1 MADEAAPP
9 AAVTP
14 QPAPKHRTREEAAR
28 ELAKLN
34 RIRAIQKEIRELKE
48 SIALRRKHYSI
59 AYYSVKKNMATG
71 EFEPGA
77 PHKKQDGFHRDK
89 SLIRVASGGN
99 RSGKS
104 TAGINEDVAH
114 ALGYRPWL
122 KKDDPDYKIP
132 VMVPNKGLICGESF
146 GEQVAK
152 VLVPK
157 LLGDPER
164 GVPGAVP
171 TEFLQGVKRNPAGI
185 VTQIHFKN
193 GSTIFLQ
200 SYDQD
205 VDLYE
210 SADYDWFHPDEP
222 PPRPIWVAVQRG
234 LADRRGR
241 TWLTMTP
248 LKEPWIYDEIYS
260 RKDVG
265 LHYFD
270 IEDNL
275 GFGLTREGIDQF
287 ASSLTEDEKEA
298 RLRGRYFH
306 LTGLVY
312 KDYGP
317 RLRLKRFPIPK
328 HWGLWFHVDT
338 HPRTPHHAVWMAVA
352 PNGKKY
358 ICGELKNADKANRV
372 QPFIEAIKTY
382 ERVKFDR
389 GSDEVVR
396 LIEPGSQAPDP
407 LHDGRSIWDEFA
419 ERGLRCRPGSKNRD
433 AGILL
438 LQKELQ
444 TDETYGIEPN
454 IFVFDDLDGV
464 DFEFRHYVWDD
475 WSKRAAQGR
484 TEKQAPKDRD
494 DHFLEGIHRILLDEP
509 VCDPAGETEDE
520 EAAYSAPS
528 TVSKITGY

>member
-1 MADEAAPP
+1 M
-9 AAVTP
+9 
-14 QPAPKHRTREEAAR
+14 Q
-28 ELAKLN
+28 ELNKLK
-34 RIRAIQKEIRELKE
+34 RIRAIQAEIKALKDG
-48 SIALRRKHYSI
+48 IRWRRTNFAIK
-59 AYYSVKKNMATG
+59 YYAVKKNPETG

-77 PHKKQDGFHRDK
+77 PHSKQEKFHRDK
-89 SLIRVASGGN
+89 ALIRVASGGN

-104 TAGINEDVAH
+104 TAGVNEDVAH

-122 KKDDPDYKIP
+122 KPEDPDYKIQ
-132 VMVPNKGLICGESF
+132 VAVPNKGLVCGESF

-157 LLGDPER
+157 FLGDPER

-171 TEFLQGVKRNPAGI
+171 TEFLQGVKRNPAGV

-193 GSTIFLQ
+193 GSSIFMQ

-205 VDLYE
+205 VSLFE

-241 TWLTMTP
+241 TWITMTP
-248 LKEPWIYDEIYS
+248 LKEPWIYDEIYA

-306 LTGLVY
+306 LSGLVY

-317 RLRLKRFPIPK
+317 NSRLKRFKIPE

-352 PNGKKY
+352 PNQKKY
-358 ICGELKNADKANRV
+358 LCGELKNGDKANRV
-372 QPFIEAIKTY
+372 LPFIEAVKVY
-382 ERVKFDR
+382 EREKLGRSLD
-389 GSDEVVR
+389 SIVR
-396 LIEPGSQAPDP
+396 LIEPGAQAPDP

-419 ERGLRCRPGSKNRD
+419 DNGLRCRPGSKNRD

-444 TDETYGIEPN
+444 RDPTYGIEPN
-454 IFVFDDLDGV
+454 LFVFDDLEGL

-475 WSKRAAQGR
+475 WSKRTAQGR
-484 TEKQAPKDRD
+484 TEKQAPRD
-494 DHFLEGIHRILLDEP
+494 QNDHFLEGVHRILLDEP
-509 VCDPAGETEDE
+509 FCDPSGETEE
-520 EAAYSAPS
+520 EGARETAPLLQGN
-528 TVSKITGY
+528 KITGY